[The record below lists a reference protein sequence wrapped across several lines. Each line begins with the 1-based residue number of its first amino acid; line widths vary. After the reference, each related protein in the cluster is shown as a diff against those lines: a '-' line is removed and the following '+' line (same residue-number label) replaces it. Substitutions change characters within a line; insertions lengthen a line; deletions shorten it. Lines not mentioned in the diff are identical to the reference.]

1 MHGDALVVTKIL
13 YNSEQATHRV
23 AQYIRLSRTW
33 APPRRYK
40 KEVKIEQQPKS

>member
-1 MHGDALVVTKIL
+1 MHGDALDVTKIL

-40 KEVKIEQQPKS
+40 TEVKIEQQLKS